1 MVKQIK
7 SFFPLAFAAV
17 LGSAISLGAYK
28 YFEGEDKAIH
38 LKEATPTA
46 YTQYI
51 DNNKN
56 TPNIPADFSF
66 AAEKATPGVVHIRS
80 TIEAGITS
88 SSRRMEIPE
97 QFRDFFGDDFFG
109 GGPRG
114 KQQATGSGV
123 IISDDG
129 YIVTNNHVVDE
140 ADNVE
145 VTLYDKRS
153 YKGKIIGTDP
163 NTDLA
168 LIKIEE
174 KNLPHLALANSDDAK
189 VGQWV
194 LAVGNP
200 FNLTSTVTAGIIS
213 AKGRNINILQ
223 RKENDK
229 NSAPIE
235 SFIQTDAAVNP
246 GNSGGAL
253 INLNGDLIGI
263 NTAIASSTGQF
274 AGYSFAVPASI
285 VRKVVDDLSKFGT
298 VQRGYLGIN
307 INDVNSEIVKEKNLK
322 VYSGI
327 YISGFSE
334 NSAAKDAGIKEGDVI
349 VQIDGLKVRSVPE
362 LQEQIAR
369 HRPGDKVKILINRA
383 GLEKEVIITLK
394 NRDGSVDVIKKEK
407 TEANN
412 SLGADFSDLSDMDK
426 KQYKLD
432 GGVRVNKVYSGG
444 KIREFTDMKEG
455 FIINKVDDTN
465 VRSVKDLNQLLASK
479 KGGVMLKGTYPG
491 STKTYIYGVD
501 Y

>member
-1 MVKQIK
+1 MIKQIK
-7 SFFPLAFAAV
+7 NFFPLAMAAV
-17 LGSAISLGAYK
+17 LGSAISVGAYK
-28 YFEGEDKAIH
+28 FFEGEDKSIH
-38 LKEATPTA
+38 FKEATPTA
-46 YTQYI
+46 YTQYT
-51 DNNKN
+51 DTKY
-56 TPNIPADFSF
+56 TANIPADFSF

-80 TIEAGITS
+80 TIEAGSATS
-88 SSRRMEIPE
+88 NRRMEIPE

-109 GGPRG
+109 GGVPRG

-153 YKGKIIGTDP
+153 FKAKIIGTDP

-174 KNLPHLALANSDDAK
+174 KNLPHLALAYTDQVK

-253 INLNGDLIGI
+253 VNLNGDLIGI

-274 AGYSFAVPASI
+274 AGYSFAVPVSI
-285 VRKVVDDLSKFGT
+285 VHKVVDDLSKFGA

-307 INDVNSEIVKEKNLK
+307 INDVNSDIVKEKNLK
-322 VYSGI
+322 IFSGVYVI
-327 YISGFSE
+327 GFSE

-362 LQEQIAR
+362 LQEQIAL
-369 HRPGDKVKILINRA
+369 HRPGEKVKITVNRS
-383 GLEKEVIITLK
+383 GLEKDIIVILK

-407 TEANN
+407 SEANN
-412 SLGADFSDLSDMDK
+412 ALGADFSDLTDNDK
-426 KQYKLD
+426 KEFKVD
-432 GGVRVNKVYSGG
+432 GGVRVNRVYAGG

-455 FIINKVDDTN
+455 FIINKVDETP
-465 VRSVKDLNQLLASK
+465 VKSVKELNQVLASK
-479 KGGVMLKGTYPG
+479 KGGVMIKGTYPG
-491 STKTYIYGVD
+491 SSKTYIYGVD